1 MSEATSGNE
10 RDAGPGFRVRSSGL
24 RFQFSNSRAVLPI
37 HSLPPCGGGLGMG
50 VSRKRR
56 SSRYPPS
63 PTLPRKGERAHR
75 VRRHGN
81 HGFNFQTA
89 SFTDT
94 VSRSRRMFARAFWER
109 PAPWRSEGAG
119 NAGRPPRPQPR
130 MRYKNK
136 AHGVVTAVTP
146 VSPGIPCAMVLTVSF
161 VLSPVTGLF
170 CHRRRRKVVFR
181 KLDTSVGAPGPHDFA
196 VRLTRRSSLKRHQRP
211 PHPVP
216 RP

>member
-1 MSEATSGNE
+1 MFSSNSDVARMSEATSGNE

-130 MRYKNK
+130 VRYKNK
-136 AHGVVTAVTP
+136 AHERSHRGHTGFTRHSLRNGFNGFLRAL
-146 VSPGIPCAMVLTVSF
+146 PGDRALLP
-161 VLSPVTGLF
+161 P
-170 CHRRRRKVVFR
+170 
-181 KLDTSVGAPGPHDFA
+181 
-196 VRLTRRSSLKRHQRP
+196 SSAESCLPQT
-211 PHPVP
+211 
-216 RP
+216 